1 MLKGLAYPDNF
12 LPLYDQLKTNQ
23 QKNKAMLEA
32 IDNVKQQLENSNHPL
47 GANHKKDTIPKS
59 YIQKYNL
66 QALYHF
72 DMPDDYRLM
81 YTVRRALDG
90 KEALFLELL
99 SHDEFNKR
107 FAQYEKISMG
117 IQIVLQ
123 NRQFFYQ

>member
-1 MLKGLAYPDNF
+1 MLKVLAHPDDF
-12 LPLYDQLKTNQ
+12 LPFYNKLKSNPR
-23 QKNKAMLEA
+23 KNKAMLEA
-32 IDNVKQQLENSNHPL
+32 ISNVKQQLENSNHPL

-72 DMPDDYRLM
+72 DMPDSYRLM

-99 SHDEFNKR
+99 SHDEYNKL
-107 FAQYEKISMG
+107 FGYFKKKSH
-117 IQIVLQ
+117 
-123 NRQFFYQ
+123 

>member
-1 MLKGLAYPDNF
+1 MLKVLAHPNDF
-12 LPLYDQLKTNQ
+12 LPLYDKLKINP

-32 IDNVKQQLENSNHPL
+32 IGNVKQQLENSNHPL
-47 GANHKKDTIPKS
+47 GANHKKDAIPKS

-72 DMPDDYRLM
+72 DMPDSYRLM

-99 SHDEFNKR
+99 SHDEYNKL
-107 FAQYEKISMG
+107 FGYFKKKSH
-117 IQIVLQ
+117 
-123 NRQFFYQ
+123 